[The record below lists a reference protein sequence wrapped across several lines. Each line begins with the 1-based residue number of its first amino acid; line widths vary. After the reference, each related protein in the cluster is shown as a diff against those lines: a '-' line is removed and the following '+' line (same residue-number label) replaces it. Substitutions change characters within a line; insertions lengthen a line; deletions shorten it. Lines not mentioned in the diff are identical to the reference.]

1 LIAGEWTHCLV
12 NLTPTAIETWINGKL
27 CTKKTREYSSY
38 STSNTEPVFIGNNYD
53 IGEGTNNH
61 FNGILDELRVYNRGL
76 SKKEIMTLFK
86 E

>member
-1 LIAGEWTHCLV
+1 VV

-27 CTKKTREYSSY
+27 CTKKSREYALY

-76 SKKEIMTLFK
+76 TEKEIRTLFK